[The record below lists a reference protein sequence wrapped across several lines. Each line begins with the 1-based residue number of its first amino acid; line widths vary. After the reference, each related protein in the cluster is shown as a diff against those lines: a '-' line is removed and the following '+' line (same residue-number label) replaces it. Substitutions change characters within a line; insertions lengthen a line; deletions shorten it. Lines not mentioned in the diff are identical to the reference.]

1 MCIAPRRD
9 VPASDLHQN
18 GAGDAGPDR
27 WPGYVV
33 SETEVV
39 LDPGDEIED
48 AGEAAAVP
56 AGGGSSAPSLPVWAF
71 VLIIAGT
78 LGMAVSGKRLAG
90 SLLR

>member
-1 MCIAPRRD
+1 MTCNA
-9 VPASDLHQN
+9 VSCASHQ
-18 GAGDAGPDR
+18 GATCPH
-27 WPGYVV
+27 VV

-56 AGGGSSAPSLPVWAF
+56 AGGASSAPSLPVWAF